1 MPVDEKSED
10 NLSYSDSSSGDLE
23 RQNIL
28 VWKCLINSLKSFTE
42 EFLS

>member
-1 MPVDEKSED
+1 MDLDEKSED

-28 VWKCLINSLKSFTE
+28 VWKCSINSLKSFTE

>member
-1 MPVDEKSED
+1 MDLDEKSED

-28 VWKCLINSLKSFTE
+28 VWKCLINSLTSFTE
-42 EFLS
+42 EILS